1 MASDD
6 SDLKPNSDSSEK
18 FYIIGFAYSKD
29 FTQNEQ
35 ISCLQFVFACPF
47 VCSALSHNFWF
58 LWPLGQMSG
67 ISFSIIKTEW
77 KQNWSDNWTTEELWG
92 SFDMEH
98 QL

>member
-47 VCSALSHNFWF
+47 VCSALSHNF
-58 LWPLGQMSG
+58 
-67 ISFSIIKTEW
+67 
-77 KQNWSDNWTTEELWG
+77 
-92 SFDMEH
+92 
-98 QL
+98 